1 MRSISKLFSWKS
13 KEKPI
18 ETFYVRFSG
27 EEDIDK
33 IFDYYNLNEH
43 QSIKPRDR
51 KILEDLISS
60 GAVTVVEAESGEII
74 ASTVS
79 YPGIIKEKDIEQTC
93 WQEVESIRITKK
105 NGYKGLFGAMAG
117 AQVFRALMV
126 DEPRDYFVGR
136 MLNRPVQML
145 AEDLGWKPL
154 DDSDVSDEMAS
165 ALAGSVGRQGTD
177 GMRPKDHWYYCGR
190 DGVFVMLERLN
201 KVLNDPILKHHKFAE
216 NGEKIRI
223 SYERSPL
230 IMAYKPHLESL
241 IQLGHKQTDHDE
253 YAEQHLGYMHKI
265 WKRALR

>member
-1 MRSISKLFSWKS
+1 MTRGLSKLFSRFN
-13 KEKPI
+13 KEPEI
-18 ETFYVRFSG
+18 ETFYVRFSD
-27 EEDIDK
+27 ENDIDK
-33 IFDYYNLNEH
+33 VFDYYNLNEH

-60 GAVTVVEAESGEII
+60 GAVTIVESETGEII

-79 YPGIIKEKDIEQTC
+79 YPGIIKENDKDHTC
-93 WQEVESIRITKK
+93 WQEVGSIRITK

-117 AQVFRALMV
+117 AQIFRAITV

-145 AEDLGWKPL
+145 AEDLGWRPL
-154 DDSDVSDEMAS
+154 PLEDVSDEMAT
-165 ALAGSVGRQGTD
+165 ALSGSVGRQGTD
-177 GMRPKDHWYYCGR
+177 GMRPKDNWYYCGR

-201 KVLNDPILKHHKFAE
+201 GVLHDPILKHHKFAE
-216 NGEKIRI
+216 NGKQIKI

-230 IMAYKPHLESL
+230 IMAYKPHLKNL
-241 IQLGHKQTDHDE
+241 IDMGRKQT
-253 YAEQHLGYMHKI
+253 EQDPALEQSVARMKKA